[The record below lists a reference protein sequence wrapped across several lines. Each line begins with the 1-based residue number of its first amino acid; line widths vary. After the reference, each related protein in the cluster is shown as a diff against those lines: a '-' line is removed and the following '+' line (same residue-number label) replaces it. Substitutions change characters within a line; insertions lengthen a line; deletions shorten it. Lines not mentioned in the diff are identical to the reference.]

1 MVEINVKEERNRRTC
16 IRARKRLEKREK
28 TQREEAGIASVA
40 VNKRGHEVAGF
51 RNTRKVYGTHGREI
65 TSRKHAR
72 LRHPNGY
79 ETCVCAHILRV
90 SSPIAMF
97 QVLVSRWS
105 SNYVVRISL
114 ISSSTVV
121 FDRFTSVQL
130 STRDDLLWNV
140 QGRAFIACFKR
151 GMYYRVVFP
160 FLRGFR
166 SIRVTDQRSPSGEAN
181 YIDKIKL
188 TLASGEF

>member
-1 MVEINVKEERNRRTC
+1 
-16 IRARKRLEKREK
+16 
-28 TQREEAGIASVA
+28 
-40 VNKRGHEVAGF
+40 
-51 RNTRKVYGTHGREI
+51 
-65 TSRKHAR
+65 
-72 LRHPNGY
+72 
-79 ETCVCAHILRV
+79 
-90 SSPIAMF
+90 MF

-166 SIRVTDQRSPSGEAN
+166 SIRVTDQTSPSGEAN

>member
-1 MVEINVKEERNRRTC
+1 MRAHTARLIAYRDVPSIGITMVVELRRTN
-16 IRARKRLEKREK
+16 L
-28 TQREEAGIASVA
+28 
-40 VNKRGHEVAGF
+40 
-51 RNTRKVYGTHGREI
+51 
-65 TSRKHAR
+65 
-72 LRHPNGY
+72 
-79 ETCVCAHILRV
+79 AHI
-90 SSPIAMF
+90 
-97 QVLVSRWS
+97 
-105 SNYVVRISL
+105 
-114 ISSSTVV
+114 V
-121 FDRFTSVQL
+121 FDRGLRSFHLGLQL